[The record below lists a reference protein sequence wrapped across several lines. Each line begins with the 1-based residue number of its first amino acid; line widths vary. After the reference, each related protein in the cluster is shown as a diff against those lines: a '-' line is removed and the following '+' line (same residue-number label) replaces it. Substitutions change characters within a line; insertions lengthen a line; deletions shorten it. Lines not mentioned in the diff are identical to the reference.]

1 MAIYPSQI
9 AQIKLLKAN
18 KALTT
23 IFTKYFD
30 YTNIFLSEFIIE
42 LLEYTNINNHVI
54 KLENNK
60 QPSYSLI
67 YSPKPVRLEIL
78 KVYIKINLANSFI
91 KSFKS
96 LIKASML
103 LDYKLNKSFC
113 FYVNYCNL
121 YNLTI
126 KNKYLSFL
134 ISKLLNCL
142 NRPSYLFSQI

>member
-1 MAIYPSQI
+1 MAIYPFQI

-23 IFTKYFD
+23 IFIKYFD
-30 YTNIFLSEFIIE
+30 YTNIFLSKFIIK
-42 LLEYTNINNHVI
+42 LLEYTIINNHVI

-67 YSPKPVRLEIL
+67 YSPKPVRLEIS
-78 KVYIKINLANSFI
+78 KAYIKINLANSFI

-96 LIKASML
+96 LIKTSIF

-113 FYVNYCNL
+113 FSVNYCDL
-121 YNLTI
+121 HNLTI
-126 KNKYLSFL
+126 KN
-134 ISKLLNCL
+134 
-142 NRPSYLFSQI
+142 